1 MLTYTWDRNFESEN
15 QALTKSK
22 VALAWTGTLK
32 MINLR
37 SRLLLKVKV
46 SRLSYIESETASAA
60 RSLLKVRCLMS
71 LERRAGME
79 VMLDIRPNKPK
90 QEKKIPSHQSSYSFQ
105 TWKKMK

>member
-1 MLTYTWDRNFESEN
+1 
-15 QALTKSK
+15 
-22 VALAWTGTLK
+22 

-37 SRLLLKVKV
+37 RRLLLVLVKV
-46 SRLSYIESETASAA
+46 SRLSYIESDTASAA

-79 VMLDIRPNKPK
+79 VMLEIRPNNPK

-105 TWKKMK
+105 ALNKMN